1 MKRVTGIGG
10 LFFKAE
16 DPKKLKSW
24 YGTHLGF
31 DVTEWGCTFSWK
43 DLNDPDAK
51 APAQTAW
58 NPFKADTTLSAQ

>member
-24 YGTHLGF
+24 YGKHLGF